1 MEDICGSLP
10 LELTAGF
17 HESGHEFEAIEITR
31 EWQSW
36 SGLKS
41 TWVPWSQFSLC
52 KVSLCL
58 DPRSN
63 PGKRSRRTHGQQ
75 YFPEKKWVPLNGAVV
90 GWCLL
95 TRFCP
100 NTLQIFRA
108 LHWSSFPRQHCNCT
122 VGWCTFSALHHQNT
136 TQEYRNSW
144 KVVQIENGFSK
155 ICRTQVRKQCQTPLQ
170 VDYALCR
177 WTMH

>member
-36 SGLKS
+36 SQLKS

-58 DPRSN
+58 DPPSN

-75 YFPEKKWVPLNGAVV
+75 YFPEKRWVPLNGAVV

-100 NTLQIFRA
+100 NTLQIFRS
-108 LHWSSFPRQHCNCT
+108 LHWSSFPASIAIAPSVDVLSQH
-122 VGWCTFSALHHQNT
+122 SLHDQNT
-136 TQEYRNSW
+136 TLEYR
-144 KVVQIENGFSK
+144 KMENFFK
-155 ICRTQVRKQCQTPLQ
+155 
-170 VDYALCR
+170 
-177 WTMH
+177 